1 MRDDHLFPQHK
12 PIHLHRRGLI
22 APIVASLKNHSSN
35 THLQNQISKVINCS
49 FRIGPKRQT
58 NKKSEREFHLVVL
71 IFLRRIY
78 LFMLQQLSPISAA
91 HRVRSCELQD
101 SVIETTQFR
110 ARWVLTSNGSTIQLV
125 KQGSY
130 RLKID
135 TPGPAPNQSD
145 VNDLCTPQLS
155 PLER

>member
-1 MRDDHLFPQHK
+1 MTTSINNVIKKNKILLKSSNNFSRERFIGNISSLVAKELYFLPAMRDDHLFPQHK

-58 NKKSEREFHLVVL
+58 NKKSEREFHLVML

-110 ARWVLTSNGSTIQLV
+110 AL
-125 KQGSY
+125 
-130 RLKID
+130 
-135 TPGPAPNQSD
+135 
-145 VNDLCTPQLS
+145 
-155 PLER
+155 